1 MILHRISTV
10 VTSSMRVQCIVD
22 IVYQFPTLMAKTEAP
37 FYHGF
42 KRVLNNNVLNMELTN
57 KLLQEIHNAS
67 KHMPKLI

>member
-10 VTSSMRVQCIVD
+10 VD